1 MGDAPF
7 FSKRIRSA
15 LGILLLAAV
24 FSAFAHPAYAEPQPR
39 IILDDFPSHDLF
51 EDHGAPMLLI
61 DPATGA
67 ILHANKAAS
76 KYYGYPDIEG
86 MNIDRI
92 NTLSPEEIALEM
104 ERARS
109 MRKNDFHF
117 RHRLADGS
125 VRDVAVYSFPFV
137 IEGKDL
143 LHSVIIDETE
153 LIAAR
158 RNLRELSLSIGVLL
172 FVAVLAQSAAL
183 LLLAK
188 TVKRRKRAEERFRSL
203 SDDLPVMVCE
213 FLEDSTL
220 TYVNREY
227 AEHFGMKS
235 EELKGRR
242 FLDFIPEE
250 SRETARRI
258 YTSLSPEKPLRVY
271 SHEVLLPDGALRWH
285 EWRDRAFFD
294 KNGKRLFYRSVGV
307 DITERKRAE
316 ERLRETLANARVLQ
330 QEAESASR
338 AKSAFLANM
347 SHEIR
352 TPLNGVIGFLGLL
365 ADTPL
370 DEEQRE
376 FLDNVDS
383 SAHLLLGIL
392 SNVLDIS
399 KIEAERLDIA
409 PVPSDLRSTVERSL
423 SPVRVAAAEKGLSLA
438 VRVEANVPERAV
450 FDPVRLEQVLVNLL
464 NNAVKFTEEGGVEL
478 SVRFAPLSGSAGAF
492 TFSVKDSGIGM
503 SPEERSRIFEPF
515 YQADSSN
522 TRKYGGAGL
531 GISIVAR
538 LLRSMGGSLEVE
550 SALGKGSRFFFTL
563 RLECAD
569 AVSVSSPGEEATP
582 PAETARPSRGKTR
595 ENPVV
600 MIAED
605 ERLNMRMLS
614 ITVSKLFPRADVVQ
628 AEDGEEAVALFRE
641 HRPDLVFM
649 DLQMPVKNGIRA
661 TAEIRAL
668 ELESGPGKERCRIV
682 AVTADVRPET
692 RAACLA
698 GGMDDSIS
706 KRVRKEEIR
715 AALERCF
722 GGGSL
727 NPKEPA

>member
-153 LIAAR
+153 LVAAR
-158 RNLRELSLSIGVLL
+158 RKLRERALWIGVLL
-172 FVAVLAQSAAL
+172 FVALLAQSVAL

-188 TVKRRKRAEERFRSL
+188 SVKR
-203 SDDLPVMVCE
+203 
-213 FLEDSTL
+213 
-220 TYVNREY
+220 
-227 AEHFGMKS
+227 
-235 EELKGRR
+235 
-242 FLDFIPEE
+242 
-250 SRETARRI
+250 
-258 YTSLSPEKPLRVY
+258 
-271 SHEVLLPDGALRWH
+271 
-285 EWRDRAFFD
+285 
-294 KNGKRLFYRSVGV
+294 
-307 DITERKRAE
+307 RKRAE
-316 ERLRETLANARVLQ
+316 ERLRETLANAHVLQ

-376 FLDNVDS
+376 YLDNVDS

-399 KIEAERLDIA
+399 KIEAERLDLA
-409 PVPSDLRSTVERSL
+409 PVPADLRSTLDRSL

-438 VRVEANVPERAV
+438 VHVEANVPERAV
-450 FDPVRLEQVLVNLL
+450 FDPVRLEQVLLNLL
-464 NNAVKFTEEGGVEL
+464 NNAVKFTEKGGVEL

-522 TRKYGGAGL
+522 TRKYGGVGL
-531 GISIVAR
+531 GIPIVAR

-550 SALGKGSRFFFTL
+550 SALGEGSRFFFTL

-582 PAETARPSRGKTR
+582 SAGTARLSCGGTK

-614 ITVSKLFPRADVVQ
+614 MTVSKLFPRAEVVR
-628 AEDGEEAVALFRE
+628 AEDGEQAVALFRE
-641 HRPDLVFM
+641 RRPDLVFM

-668 ELESGPGKERCRIV
+668 ELENGPGKERCRIV

-698 GGMDDSIS
+698 GGMDDYIS
-706 KRVRKEEIR
+706 KPVRKEEIR